1 VCAEGGGGGRGDL
14 FQRLLSYLLFRTEKG
29 GAGHPCLS
37 PMKRGFIFEGKRNSL
52 PNGRMAPDAVEKKR
66 EWEYFR
72 APSTLAVTIAREME
86 VQEHWP

>member
-37 PMKRGFIFEGKRNSL
+37 PMKRGFIF
-52 PNGRMAPDAVEKKR
+52 
-66 EWEYFR
+66 
-72 APSTLAVTIAREME
+72 
-86 VQEHWP
+86 